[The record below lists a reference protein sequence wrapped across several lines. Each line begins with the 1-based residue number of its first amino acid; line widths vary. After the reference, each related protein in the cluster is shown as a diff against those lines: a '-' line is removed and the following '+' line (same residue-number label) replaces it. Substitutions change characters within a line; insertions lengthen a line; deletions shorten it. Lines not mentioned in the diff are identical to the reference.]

1 VDAIGLLHWGDDWL
15 MRQVE
20 GMPENGWA
28 AAAAGSW
35 SAKDV
40 LAHLSSYEVL
50 LTEVLAPF
58 IGETAPTSLMA
69 AYARAGFNDR
79 EVAAR
84 NALTWRQVLAEY
96 RDAYERAVGVAR
108 RMPTELWSRVGTIPW
123 YGPEYSLD
131 DLIVFQWYG
140 HKREHGAQIAAAKDR
155 ATAAAPAAAGG
166 GV

>member
-1 VDAIGLLHWGDDWL
+1 MDAIALLHWGDDWL
-15 MRQVE
+15 MRQVD
-20 GMPENGWA
+20 GMPEHGWA

-58 IGETAPTSLMA
+58 VGETAPTTLMTG
-69 AYARAGFNDR
+69 YGRTGFNDR

-84 NALTWRQVLAEY
+84 EAMTWREVRAEY
-96 RDAYERAVGVAR
+96 RDAYERALAVAR
-108 RMPTELWSRVGTIPW
+108 RLPAELWSRVGTIPW

-131 DLIVFQWYG
+131 DLVVFQWYG

-155 ATAAAPAAAGG
+155 ATAGVGPALAAGA
-166 GV
+166 